1 MLAGFVFRVEILNAN
16 SARSWI
22 LACGYAGKVVGSIDG
37 AYLLNRVFVAAKVWV
52 GREGAVK
59 RAHGFAARIG
69 VGESRRFLKSS
80 LNFRDCSIL
89 ERSDAVRAA
98 RGSGSAATC
107 LSSASRT
114 PGSRSRPTRSRMS
127 RRTAG
132 SGSSAACL
140 SNSAAVEAST
150 PYDFR
155 FDAEQRSPWADAC
168 HQKQTRKRTNFMNSI
183 WRRGRDSSRQVLA
196 NYSNGESYALSCGV
210 ATNYPYGQFSLVCLL
225 WPQCGLQNRHQIATK
240 SMSRLGC
247 ESSILSQPVL
257 KARRLSDAR
266 RQCSNP
272 ERRAEFTSFVG
283 PARVPHRWRRPS
295 DTLAW
300 ELRRS
305 GRVPGWKQARAMP
318 KTSGRILAR
327 QRGNDRDLGS
337 PWGVCRKGMVS
348 ARRR

>member
-1 MLAGFVFRVEILNAN
+1 ME
-16 SARSWI
+16 
-22 LACGYAGKVVGSIDG
+22 
-37 AYLLNRVFVAAKVWV
+37 
-52 GREGAVK
+52 
-59 RAHGFAARIG
+59 
-69 VGESRRFLKSS
+69 
-80 LNFRDCSIL
+80 
-89 ERSDAVRAA
+89 
-98 RGSGSAATC
+98 
-107 LSSASRT
+107 
-114 PGSRSRPTRSRMS
+114 
-127 RRTAG
+127 
-132 SGSSAACL
+132 
-140 SNSAAVEAST
+140 EA
-150 PYDFR
+150 
-155 FDAEQRSPWADAC
+155 
-168 HQKQTRKRTNFMNSI
+168 

-305 GRVPGWKQARAMP
+305 GRVPGWKEAPSYAKNLRRAFGKATWKRQGLRLAVGSMP
-318 KTSGRILAR
+318 NKDGFGKGEMALGPPVAGRTVERRIWHCK
-327 QRGNDRDLGS
+327 S
-337 PWGVCRKGMVS
+337 P
-348 ARRR
+348 